1 MQQFVMIVHVL
12 AAAGLIGLVLLQH
25 GKGADAG
32 AAFGSGASGSIF
44 GARGPASFLTRLTAV
59 LAGTFFVTSLSLGY
73 MASNAVDRSSVMERI
88 AGEQGILPSDEA
100 EGTTV
105 PSDVPVIPGGETT
118 ATEDIPDIPTE
129 STQ

>member
-1 MQQFVMIVHVL
+1 MQQLVMIVHVF

-44 GARGPASFLTRLTAV
+44 GARGPASFLTRLTAF

-73 MASNAVDRSSVMERI
+73 LASNAVDRSSVMERVV
-88 AGEQGILPSDEA
+88 GEQTEPLSETD
-100 EGTTV
+100 GTPR
-105 PSDVPVIPGGETT
+105 PSDVPVVPGGEIADTG
-118 ATEDIPDIPTE
+118 DIPDVPSE
-129 STQ
+129 NSQ